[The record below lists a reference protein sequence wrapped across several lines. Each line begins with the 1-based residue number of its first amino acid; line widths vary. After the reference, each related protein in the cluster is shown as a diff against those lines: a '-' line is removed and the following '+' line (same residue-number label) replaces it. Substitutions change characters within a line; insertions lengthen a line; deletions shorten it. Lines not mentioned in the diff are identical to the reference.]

1 MISYCF
7 LNIFLYSFRN
17 IFYFVYVEIEY
28 SVKRQSHPASR
39 QDNESTVLGD
49 IYTLSAIFQ
58 FQLLSLIQGH
68 VTPAS

>member
-39 QDNESTVLGD
+39 QDNESTRRY
-49 IYTLSAIFQ
+49 IYAVCHIP
-58 FQLLSLIQGH
+58 
-68 VTPAS
+68 VPVA